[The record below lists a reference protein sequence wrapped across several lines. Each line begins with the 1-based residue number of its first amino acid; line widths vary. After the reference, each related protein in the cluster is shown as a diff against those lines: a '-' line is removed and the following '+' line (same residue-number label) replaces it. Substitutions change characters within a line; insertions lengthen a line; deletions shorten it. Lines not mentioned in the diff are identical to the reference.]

1 MGVSQITML
10 VLLCVI
16 DVVLGSAIVLVFV
29 VSEFMELVTG
39 IFESVMELGVVLC
52 VVFEFVGGMGSGGSQ
67 ITMLVLLCVI
77 DVVLGSA
84 IVLVFVVSEFMELV
98 TGIFES
104 VMELGVVLCV
114 VFEFFDVVSDWFVGI
129 MELGLVFDIFLIG
142 VEVLFVSDVFLPRGR
157 SHPAR

>member
-1 MGVSQITML
+1 
-10 VLLCVI
+10 
-16 DVVLGSAIVLVFV
+16 
-29 VSEFMELVTG
+29 MERVG
-39 IFESVMELGVVLC
+39 GCIGFE
-52 VVFEFVGGMGSGGSQ
+52 VGGMGSGGSQ

-104 VMELGVVLCV
+104 GMELGVVLCV

-142 VEVLFVSDVFLPRGR
+142 VEVLFVSDVFLPRER